1 MFQKIQHIGYLTPD
15 LDETVAWF
23 EKSFGAVNGG
33 GGPLNASY
41 AVPSGG
47 RNAYMRFGRV
57 EAEIIE
63 PTDKHGLTSG
73 RVAMHH
79 VGYVVADIEQ
89 SMTELTDKGFKFAGP
104 GAFTNIMGQQLRYFD
119 SSTTNGVLI
128 HLTQLPSGRDAP
140 ATGDGTE
147 IQRIVHVGYRVKD
160 LDKAVAWYVDN
171 FQGELIGG
179 GPSRTG
185 GRNAFVNFAQVQ
197 VELIQP
203 ADTAGMSD
211 DVHDMD
217 HVGYVVGDISSCMG
231 DCQARGLQFVADTP
245 NTNSVRQQVL
255 YFETETTLGSRM
267 HLTVLPD

>member
-57 EAEIIE
+57 EAEVIE

-119 SSTTNGVLI
+119 SSTTNGVL
-128 HLTQLPSGRDAP
+128 
-140 ATGDGTE
+140 
-147 IQRIVHVGYRVKD
+147 
-160 LDKAVAWYVDN
+160 
-171 FQGELIGG
+171 
-179 GPSRTG
+179 
-185 GRNAFVNFAQVQ
+185 
-197 VELIQP
+197 
-203 ADTAGMSD
+203 
-211 DVHDMD
+211 
-217 HVGYVVGDISSCMG
+217 
-231 DCQARGLQFVADTP
+231 
-245 NTNSVRQQVL
+245 
-255 YFETETTLGSRM
+255 TT
-267 HLTVLPD
+267 